1 MSPTRDCSLRSM
13 LLPAVSP
20 ADQSSELGPRSL
32 DPAALFGARLPSLFE
47 ARRRLPTSAIHIT
60 TCGQPNPS
68 SCDPRRD
75 DGLDR
80 LPFLEP
86 VTPLPCGSGDE
97 RRAALRSFVSAPV
110 PVSSHLRG
118 FARPR
123 YQLERPTIPDCS
135 VMHSEDQRAR
145 VEGPSEGRVPWRLR
159 RSLVPAS
166 GAYALWRMP
175 TNVPLLGDLLD
186 IRCHRR
192 ACLQRRIPPPAHGPT
207 EALVPTMPREEHCL
221 PEDQDAFHR
230 HDTRRI
236 RGLREGIAP
245 SGLRAGSPAHAAHTF
260 PPVGAVLLMGIASV
274 TVRSPAWSVTGFES
288 ANAFLTRWNCRA
300 WA

>member
-13 LLPAVSP
+13 LLPTVSP

-192 ACLQRRIPPPAHGPT
+192 ACLQRRIPPPARTDRPRPSFRQCPAKST
-207 EALVPTMPREEHCL
+207 AFQKTRMP
-221 PEDQDAFHR
+221 F
-230 HDTRRI
+230 TVTT
-236 RGLREGIAP
+236 REGFVVCAKGLLPPAFAP
-245 SGLRAGSPAHAAHTF
+245 ALPLTPPTRFPQRGPCSCWALRVSRCGHPLG
-260 PPVGAVLLMGIASV
+260 P
-274 TVRSPAWSVTGFES
+274 
-288 ANAFLTRWNCRA
+288 
-300 WA
+300 